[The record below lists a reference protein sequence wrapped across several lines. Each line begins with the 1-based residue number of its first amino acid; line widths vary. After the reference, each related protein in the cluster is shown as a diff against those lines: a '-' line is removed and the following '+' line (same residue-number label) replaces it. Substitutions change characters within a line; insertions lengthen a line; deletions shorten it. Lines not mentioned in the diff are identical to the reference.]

1 MKKTMTKLETK
12 RTIVVEGRYDAVKL
26 NAITNANIITL
37 DGFAIYSDKENQTML
52 KRLAA
57 QHGLILLLDSDGAGF
72 RMRHY
77 VTGLVGADNVLQ
89 VYTPAV
95 QGKEKRKATAGKEG
109 LLGVEGIDT
118 PLLYKLLQDALAHD
132 TTRDALGAG
141 SAVDGTETAANC
153 PPARA
158 VTHTDLFRWG
168 LSGTAGSAARKT
180 AFLQSLGLPPRLSK
194 NEIIKVLNSLYTYEE
209 LEEKQKAMFG

>member
-1 MKKTMTKLETK
+1 MKKTMTKLTTN

-26 NAITNANIITL
+26 NAITNANILTL
-37 DGFAIYSDKENQTML
+37 DGFAIYSDKEKQTML

-57 QHGLILLLDSDGAGF
+57 QHGLVLLLDSDGAGF

-77 VTGLVGADNVLQ
+77 LTGLVGADNVLQ

-118 PLLYKLLQDALAHD
+118 PLLYTLLQDALAHD
-132 TTRDALGAG
+132 ATRDAPGACCMAG
-141 SAVDGTETAANC
+141 AEPAANC

-209 LEEKQKAMFG
+209 LEQKQKAMFG